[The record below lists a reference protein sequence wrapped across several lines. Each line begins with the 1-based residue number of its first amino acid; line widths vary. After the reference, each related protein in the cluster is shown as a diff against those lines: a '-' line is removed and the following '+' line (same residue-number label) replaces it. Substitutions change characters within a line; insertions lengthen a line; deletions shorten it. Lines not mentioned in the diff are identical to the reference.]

1 MKQQAIQ
8 GFKVEFSDEPATAW
22 GGMVLAERLAARL
35 GFWKTLGKLM
45 PVATKSHYGAVDA
58 VKAVVA
64 GLLTGGQGTV
74 AAEGVRHDA
83 ALLGMLGLRGAPEE
97 ATVWRRCATWGK
109 DETREAL
116 TKTQI
121 EWVKRTLAS
130 MKRTDLLQRGFLP
143 IFGDG
148 SLLEGSRRREGT
160 KYIPEKGSGLMW
172 TTLFVGPMLAAQ
184 RLAEADRGE
193 NADLRAMLPDVLSG
207 VVEPLKLKAKALLL
221 MDSLHGDGPTLS
233 EVEKLGLKYIVGA
246 NKMTLTSKTLHD
258 QPEVAWHSTGARPEM
273 KWSESAVCACWIR
286 CEGWEANRLLVG
298 RRWKREGEFVHEFS
312 GVMTNLKESDVAH
325 LNAEAK
331 AFARIVWELYDAKG
345 AMEVHYKEL
354 LEDLGLHHPP
364 CQKLTVNR
372 GFYAVAS
379 LAGVM
384 GRAVDLLGGKSDERG
399 SVQRKDG
406 GERKRPRPRSTRLW
420 RLRRELLALPARV
433 AVHARRATV
442 TILGL
447 DAAVRERFENYWS
460 GVCRC

>member
-1 MKQQAIQ
+1 
-8 GFKVEFSDEPATAW
+8 
-22 GGMVLAERLAARL
+22 
-35 GFWKTLGKLM
+35 
-45 PVATKSHYGAVDA
+45 
-58 VKAVVA
+58 
-64 GLLTGGQGTV
+64 
-74 AAEGVRHDA
+74 
-83 ALLGMLGLRGAPEE
+83 
-97 ATVWRRCATWGK
+97 
-109 DETREAL
+109 
-116 TKTQI
+116 
-121 EWVKRTLAS
+121 
-130 MKRTDLLQRGFLP
+130 
-143 IFGDG
+143 
-148 SLLEGSRRREGT
+148 
-160 KYIPEKGSGLMW
+160 
-172 TTLFVGPMLAAQ
+172 
-184 RLAEADRGE
+184 
-193 NADLRAMLPDVLSG
+193 
-207 VVEPLKLKAKALLL
+207 
-221 MDSLHGDGPTLS
+221 
-233 EVEKLGLKYIVGA
+233 
-246 NKMTLTSKTLHD
+246 
-258 QPEVAWHSTGARPEM
+258 
-273 KWSESAVCACWIR
+273 
-286 CEGWEANRLLVG
+286 
-298 RRWKREGEFVHEFS
+298 VHEFS